1 MYPYVRFG
9 AMIAVSTAVM
19 YSLTYL
25 NVYQVSHV
33 HWSETRVYMALIM
46 GSAMAVVM
54 LSFMLHM
61 YKVRLA
67 NAAILALSAV
77 IFAGAL
83 FLVRSQ
89 ATVEDTSWMKAMI
102 PHHSIAILTS
112 ERARLVDPRV
122 RDLAARI
129 IEAQRREIDEMEA
142 LIDDLEGER
151 AGPRS

>member
-9 AMIAVSTAVM
+9 VMIAVSTAVM

-25 NVYQVSHV
+25 NVYQSSHIR
-33 HWSETRVYMALIM
+33 WSETRVYMALIM

-67 NAAILALSAV
+67 NVAIMAVSAL
-77 IFAGAL
+77 IFAGSL
-83 FLVRSQ
+83 YLVRSQ
-89 ATVEDTSWMKAMI
+89 AAVEDSSWMKAMI

-112 ERARLVDPRV
+112 ERAQLADPRV
-122 RDLAARI
+122 RDLAAKI
-129 IEAQRREIDEMEA
+129 IEAQRRETAEMEA
-142 LIDDLEGER
+142 LIADLESGR
-151 AGPRS
+151 

>member
-9 AMIAVSTAVM
+9 VMIAVSTAVM

-25 NVYQVSHV
+25 NVYQSSHIR
-33 HWSETRVYMALIM
+33 WSETRVYMALIM

-67 NAAILALSAV
+67 NVAIMAVSAL
-77 IFAGAL
+77 IFAGSL
-83 FLVRSQ
+83 YLVRSQ
-89 ATVEDTSWMKAMI
+89 AAVEDSSWMKAMI

-112 ERARLVDPRV
+112 ERAQLADPRV

-129 IEAQRREIDEMEA
+129 IEAQRREIAEMEA
-142 LIDDLEGER
+142 LIADLQSGR
-151 AGPRS
+151 

>member
-9 AMIAVSTAVM
+9 VMIAVSTAVM

-25 NVYQVSHV
+25 NVYQSSHIR
-33 HWSETRVYMALIM
+33 WSETRVYMALIM

-67 NAAILALSAV
+67 NVAIMALSAL
-77 IFAGAL
+77 IFAGSLYLA
-83 FLVRSQ
+83 RSQ
-89 ATVEDTSWMKAMI
+89 AAVGDSSWMKAMI

-112 ERARLVDPRV
+112 ERAQLADPRV

-129 IEAQRREIDEMEA
+129 IEAQRREIAEMEA
-142 LIDDLEGER
+142 LIADLESGR
-151 AGPRS
+151 